1 MNLRVLLFA
10 ALGLAGWLSAHAQ
23 VSAQFPVRPIH
34 LVTQFVPGS
43 SGDNALRFI
52 APPMSDSMGQP
63 VVIDN
68 RPGAGGVIAAEFVM
82 RAAPDGYTLLSS
94 SSASHIMRGFL
105 VKNVSFD
112 PLKDFAPITQL
123 IDVAAVIVVNP
134 SSGIDS
140 LKDLIEQARRSPG
153 KLAFGTSGIGSEHHL
168 SAEEIMQLTGA
179 RLVHVPYKSGS
190 QAMLD
195 TAAGQLPIS
204 IGTYPGAQPLIAS
217 GKLRPVAVVR
227 AKRIAQLPAVPAVPE
242 VVPGFEAPPAWT
254 GIFGPAALPGALAK
268 RLQAEFAKAL
278 ADPNAHAKLL
288 QGGYEL
294 ICSTPEEFAAQMRHE
309 IALVAAIVKAAGI
322 KPE

>member
-1 MNLRVLLFA
+1 MKVPVLLFA
-10 ALGLAGWLSAHAQ
+10 AIGLAGCLPAHAQ
-23 VSAQFPVRPIH
+23 FPSKPIH
-34 LVTQFVPGS
+34 IVTQFVPGS

-52 APPMSDSMGQP
+52 TPPMSESMGQP

-82 RAAPDGYTLLSS
+82 RSPPDGYTVLSAT
-94 SSASHIMRGFL
+94 SASQIMRGYL
-105 VKNVSFD
+105 VKNLSFD
-112 PLKDFAPITQL
+112 PLKDFVPITQL
-123 IDVAAVIVVNP
+123 IDVAAVIVVGP

-140 LKDLIEQARRSPG
+140 LKGLIEDARRSPG
-153 KLAFGTSGIGSEHHL
+153 KYAFGTSGIGSEHHL
-168 SAEEIMQLTGA
+168 SAEELMQLTGV
-179 RLVHVPYKSGS
+179 RMVHVPYKAGS

-195 TAAGQLPIS
+195 TAAGQIPIS

-217 GKLRPVAVVR
+217 GKLRAIAVVG
-227 AKRIAQLPAVPAVPE
+227 AKRIAQLPSVPAVPE

-254 GIFGPAALPGALAK
+254 GMFGPAGLPGALAK

-288 QGGYEL
+288 QGGYE
-294 ICSTPEEFAAQMRHE
+294 IIGSTPEQFAARMRHE
-309 IALVAAIVKAAGI
+309 IELVGKIVKAAGI